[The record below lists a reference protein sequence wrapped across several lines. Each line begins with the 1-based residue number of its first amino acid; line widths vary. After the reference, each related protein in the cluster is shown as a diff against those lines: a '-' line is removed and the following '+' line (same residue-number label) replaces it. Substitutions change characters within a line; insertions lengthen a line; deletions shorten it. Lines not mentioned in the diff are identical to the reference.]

1 MIYTGEIS
9 LRTQADGEIIDI
21 TAKVQKQLTTSGIN
35 NGIVTV
41 FVEHSTCGI
50 TTVEYEPGLI
60 EDLGKA
66 WERLAP
72 KNSPYAHDARW
83 GDGNGYAHVRAS
95 LLGASL
101 TVPFAYKKLALGTW
115 QQIILV
121 DFDNRPRNRTA
132 VVQVMGE

>member
-21 TAKVQKQLTTSGIN
+21 TAKVQKQLTESGITG
-35 NGIVTV
+35 GIVTV

-60 EDLGKA
+60 DDLGKL
-66 WERLAP
+66 WERIAP
-72 KNSPYAHDARW
+72 KNVPYAHDARW

-101 TVPFAYKKLALGTW
+101 TVPFTDKKMVLGTW
-115 QQIILV
+115 QQIIIV
-121 DFDNRPRNRTA
+121 DFNNRPRSRTV

>member
-21 TAKVQKQLTTSGIN
+21 TAKVQKQLMESGITA
-35 NGIVTV
+35 GIVTV

-60 EDLGKA
+60 EDLGKL
-66 WERLAP
+66 WERIAP
-72 KNSPYAHDARW
+72 KNIPYAHDAHW

-101 TVPFAYKKLALGTW
+101 TVPFTDEKMVLGTW

-121 DFDNRPRNRTA
+121 DFDNRSRSRTV

>member
-21 TAKVQKQLTTSGIN
+21 TAKVQKQLTESGITG
-35 NGIVTV
+35 GIVTV

-60 EDLGKA
+60 DDLGKL
-66 WERLAP
+66 WEKIAP
-72 KNSPYAHDARW
+72 KTCRMRTMPAGATATDTPTCGLPA
-83 GDGNGYAHVRAS
+83 GCVIDRA
-95 LLGASL
+95 
-101 TVPFAYKKLALGTW
+101 FIDKKLALGTW

-121 DFDNRPRNRTA
+121 DFDNRPRSRTV

>member
-1 MIYTGEIS
+1 MIYTGEIN
-9 LRTQADGEIIDI
+9 LKTKGDGEIIDI
-21 TAKVQKQLTTSGIN
+21 TAKVQKQLMESGITA
-35 NGIVTV
+35 GIVTI

-60 EDLGKA
+60 EDLGKL
-66 WERLAP
+66 WERIAP
-72 KNSPYAHDARW
+72 KNIPYAHDAHW

-101 TVPFAYKKLALGTW
+101 TVPFTDKKMVLGTW
-115 QQIILV
+115 QQIIMV
-121 DFDNRPRNRTA
+121 DFDNRPRTRTV

>member
-9 LRTQADGEIIDI
+9 LKTKADGEIIDI
-21 TAKVQKQLTTSGIN
+21 TAKVQKLLTDSGITG
-35 NGIVTV
+35 GIVTV
-41 FVEHSTCGI
+41 FVQHSTCGI

-60 EDLGKA
+60 EDLGKL
-66 WERLAP
+66 WERIAP
-72 KNSPYAHDARW
+72 KNIQYAHDTHW

-101 TVPFAYKKLALGTW
+101 TVPFAAKKLALGTW

-121 DFDNRPRNRTA
+121 DFDNRPRNRTV
-132 VVQVMGE
+132 VVQIVGE